1 MIEAS
6 QTAAALQAAR
16 RSLSQGDTAAA
27 RESCLRILRDS
38 PDEAGAWHLLGVLD
52 YQNGDPQ
59 AAEDH
64 LRRAAEAAN
73 TTALYVLS
81 YAELCCRGRDRVGAL
96 AMTRRALILDAKLP
110 LGWLSLGTQLLDAG
124 EYGEARDC
132 FEHTLRLDP
141 GLWRAH
147 AQLAVLSAATGD
159 IAEADLSFA
168 RLLRDKAGD
177 ADVLAQ
183 HAAYLQY
190 LGRHEEA
197 LAQIERAI
205 EKSPSLDHHLRAADI
220 DAHCGRFQAAL
231 DRIESIERGW
241 PNDPKLLASKAGYL
255 RLLDRLEEAIALC
268 RNALAGGTQSAD
280 LLRAHAQALHLAGGH
295 EEAFAALDRAAVLRP
310 ALALSD
316 KAVLLST
323 LGRFSEACSTF
334 DRALN
339 HDPALVDA
347 WYDKANAKTFT
358 AGDPDIARMR
368 ALLDSGCSYRDRMLL
383 HFALGKAHF
392 ETDAADIAF
401 AHWHEGNRM
410 KRALISYD
418 PGGAAEKLRSI
429 AAMPLDT
436 RPAGARASEYPVFVV
451 GMPRCGSSLIEQ
463 ILASHPDVHGVG
475 EQMRLRDLF
484 DPFLE
489 RPGSGDEDRAAEAA
503 LEMLR
508 RRSAPAKR
516 VVDKDLMNFKYVGV
530 IHRIFPRARII
541 HCRRDA
547 LDTCFSAY
555 TKLFVGNF
563 PFAYDLRELGLY
575 YRSYHSLMEHWR
587 KALPSANFMD
597 VDYETLV
604 SRPEETMRR
613 LVDFLDLP
621 WHEACT
627 RFFET
632 RRPINTA
639 SLVQARQPI
648 YRSSVGRSAALRVH
662 LLPLI
667 DALGDLCG
675 DARSAER
682 QASPKVTP

>member
-6 QTAAALQAAR
+6 QTIAALQAAR

-38 PDEAGAWHLLGVLD
+38 PEEAGAWHLLGVLE

-81 YAELCCRGRDRVGAL
+81 YAELCCRSRDRVGAL
-96 AMTRRALILDAKLP
+96 AMTRRALTLDAKLP

-124 EYGEARDC
+124 EYEEAKGC
-132 FEHTLRLDP
+132 FEQASRLDP
-141 GLWRAH
+141 GSWRPH
-147 AQLAVLSAATGD
+147 AQMAVLLAATGH
-159 IAEADLSFA
+159 IAEADRRFE
-168 RLLRDKAGD
+168 RLLRDEAAD
-177 ADVLAQ
+177 AEVLAQ
-183 HAAYLQY
+183 HAVYLQY
-190 LGRHEEA
+190 LGRHEDA

-205 EKSPSLDHHLRAADI
+205 EKSPSLDRYLRAADI

-231 DRIESIERGW
+231 DRIESIEHGW
-241 PNDPKLLASKAGYL
+241 PNDPKLLAAKAGFL
-255 RLLDRLEEAIALC
+255 RLLDRFEEAIALC

-280 LLRAHAQALHLAGGH
+280 LLRAYAQALHLAGEH

-358 AGDPDIARMR
+358 AGDADIARMR

-392 ETDAADIAF
+392 ETDSADIAF

-418 PGGAAEKLRSI
+418 SDGAAEKLRSI
-429 AAMPLDT
+429 AAMPLDLSGAGL
-436 RPAGARASEYPVFVV
+436 AGARASECPVFVV

-463 ILASHPDVHGVG
+463 ILASHPDIHGGG
-475 EQMRLRDLF
+475 EQTRLRELF

-489 RPGSGDEDRAAEAA
+489 RPDGRDADRAAEAA

-508 RRSAPAKR
+508 RRSGPAKR
-516 VVDKDLMNFKYVGV
+516 VVDKDLMNFKYVGL

-587 KALPSANFMD
+587 KALPAGNFMD

-604 SRPEETMRR
+604 LQPEETMRR
-613 LVDFLDLP
+613 LVDFLGLP

-632 RRPINTA
+632 RRPIHTA
-639 SLVQARQPI
+639 SMVQARQPI

-662 LLPLI
+662 LVPLT
-667 DALGDLCG
+667 DAL
-675 DARSAER
+675 E
-682 QASPKVTP
+682 VTP

>member
-1 MIEAS
+1 MVDTSKPPPHCKRPGAVCPKATPARPVRPAS
-6 QTAAALQAAR
+6 DSSR
-16 RSLSQGDTAAA
+16 RSRRSGA
-27 RESCLRILRDS
+27 R
-38 PDEAGAWHLLGVLD
+38 HLLGVLE
-52 YQNGDPQ
+52 YHNGDPQ
-59 AAEDH
+59 AAEDY

-96 AMTRRALILDAKLP
+96 AMTRRALTMDAKLP

-124 EYGEARDC
+124 EYQEAKDC
-132 FEHTLRLDP
+132 FEQTLRLDP
-141 GLWRAH
+141 GSWRAH
-147 AQLAVLSAATGD
+147 AQLAVLSAATGH
-159 IAEADLSFA
+159 IAEADRRFE
-168 RLLRDKAGD
+168 RLLRDEAGD
-177 ADVLAQ
+177 TQVLAR

-190 LGRHEEA
+190 LGRHQEA
-197 LAQIERAI
+197 LGQVERAI
-205 EKSPSLDHHLRAADI
+205 EKSPSLDHYLSAADI
-220 DAHCGRFQAAL
+220 DVHCGRFQAAL
-231 DRIESIERGW
+231 DRIESIEHRW
-241 PNDPKLLASKAGYL
+241 PGDPRLLAAKAGCL
-255 RLLDRLEEAIALC
+255 RLLDRFEEAVVLC

-280 LLRAHAQALHLAGGH
+280 LLRAYAQALHLAGGH

-392 ETDAADIAF
+392 ETDSADIAF

-410 KRALISYD
+410 KRALIGYD
-418 PGGAAEKLRSI
+418 SGSAAEKLRSI
-429 AAMPLDT
+429 AAMPLDIPGT
-436 RPAGARASEYPVFVV
+436 RARGHACLRMPRIHCRHAEMRFLADRANPRFASRCPWRRGTNATMRAVRPVPRAS
-451 GMPRCGSSLIEQ
+451 RR
-463 ILASHPDVHGVG
+463 A
-475 EQMRLRDLF
+475 R
-484 DPFLE
+484 
-489 RPGSGDEDRAAEAA
+489 DEDRAAEAA
-503 LEMLR
+503 LEILR

-516 VVDKDLMNFKYVGV
+516 VVDKDLMNFKHVGV
-530 IHRIFPRARII
+530 IYRIFPRARII

-575 YRSYHSLMEHWR
+575 YRSYLSLMEHWR
-587 KALPSANFMD
+587 KALPAGNFMD

-604 SRPEETMRR
+604 SQPEETMRR
-613 LVDFLDLP
+613 LVDFLNLP

-639 SLVQARQPI
+639 SLAQARQPI
-648 YRSSVGRSAALRVH
+648 YRSSVGRSAALRAH
-662 LLPLI
+662 LLPLT
-667 DALGDLCG
+667 DAL
-675 DARSAER
+675 EE
-682 QASPKVTP
+682 TPGA

>member
-27 RESCLRILRDS
+27 REACLRILRAS
-38 PDEAGAWHLLGVLD
+38 PEEAGAWHLLGVLD
-52 YQNGDPQ
+52 YQNGDSR

-81 YAELCCRGRDRVGAL
+81 YAELCCRSRDRVHAL
-96 AMTRRALILDAKLP
+96 AMTRRALTLDARLP

-124 EYGEARDC
+124 EHAEANDC
-132 FEHTLRLDP
+132 FEQALRLDP
-141 GLWRAH
+141 TLWQAH
-147 AQLAVLSAATGD
+147 AQLAALLAATGH
-159 IAEADLSFA
+159 IAEADRRFE
-168 RLLRDKAGD
+168 RLLRDQAGD
-177 ADVLAQ
+177 AEVLAR
-183 HAAYLQY
+183 HATYLQY
-190 LGRHEEA
+190 LGRHEQA
-197 LAQIERAI
+197 LTQIERAI
-205 EKSPSLDHHLRAADI
+205 EKSPSLDHYLCAADL
-220 DAHCGRFQAAL
+220 DAHGGRFQAAL
-231 DRIESIERGW
+231 DRIESIEHGW
-241 PNDPKLLASKAGYL
+241 PNDPRLLAAKAGFL
-255 RLLDRLEEAIALC
+255 RLLDRVEEAIALC

-280 LLRAHAQALHLAGGH
+280 LLRAHARALHLAGEH

-310 ALALSD
+310 ALALAD

-323 LGRFSEACSTF
+323 LGRFAEACSTF

-358 AGDPDIARMR
+358 AGDSDIARMR

-418 PGGAAEKLRSI
+418 SVGAAVKLRSI
-429 AAMPLDT
+429 AAMPLDLSGA
-436 RPAGARASEYPVFVV
+436 RPAGARASECPVFVV

-463 ILASHPDVHGVG
+463 ILASHPDIHGGG
-475 EQMRLRDLF
+475 EQTRLRELF

-489 RPGSGDEDRAAEAA
+489 GPDGPDADRAAEGA
-503 LEMLR
+503 LEMLWR
-508 RRSAPAKR
+508 GSMPVKR
-516 VVDKDLMNFKYVGV
+516 VVDKDLMNFKYAGV

-541 HCRRDA
+541 HCRRVA

-575 YRSYHSLMEHWR
+575 YRSYQSLMEHWR
-587 KALPSANFMD
+587 AALPAANFMD

-604 SRPEETMRR
+604 SQPEETMRR

-621 WHEACT
+621 WHDACT

-632 RRPINTA
+632 RRPIHTA
-639 SLVQARQPI
+639 SLAQARQPI
-648 YRSSVGRSAALRVH
+648 YRSSVGRSAALRTH

-667 DALGDLCG
+667 DALGENTAAG
-675 DARSAER
+675 IS
-682 QASPKVTP
+682 S